1 MNQGHQSWAL
11 AAVIAAALVLG
22 VHQGTLIGI
31 QTQFAPTAHDL
42 AGVHEVRQLIEQ
54 RWVDEPEPGQ
64 LLDGAIRG
72 MVHELDPF
80 SDYYSPEQK
89 DAFNQETTGSYGGL
103 GIWINVDQGHVI
115 VIAPIEDTPAWL
127 AGLLPGDRIVAVD
140 GAPIEFATTEEA
152 SRELKGEVGTSV
164 NLTVVREGEAQP
176 LSIDVERAAIQIHS
190 VKGAALLDRERGVG
204 YLRITTFN
212 AATSEDFTRAIE
224 GLLAEGMRALVLD
237 LRGNPGGYFEQAALV
252 ADAWLPEDA
261 LIVKTWSRERA
272 SMRETRAAAGQL
284 LTIPTAVLIDR
295 GSASASEIL
304 GGALQDHGVATL
316 VGERSYG
323 KGSVQSIIPILAG
336 RADLKLTTQ
345 YYYTPK
351 GRRIHRGEL
360 PEEDRSW
367 GLLPDIAVAIDPRL
381 RVQLARRSADEE
393 LERLKTLANG
403 GEAPEPNGW
412 LQREDPQVRAAYIH
426 LLGALDAAVPPEV
439 AEAEAAHRGVARQ
452 AAGEGQTAEAPGEG
466 EDAPADPP
474 AEGD

>member
-1 MNQGHQSWAL
+1 MNEGHQSWAL
-11 AAVIAAALVLG
+11 AAVVAAALVLG

-31 QTQFAPTAHDL
+31 QTQFAPAAHDL

-54 RWVDEPEPGQ
+54 RWVDEPEPGL

-72 MVHELDPF
+72 MVRELDPF

-89 DAFNQETTGSYGGL
+89 EAFNQETTGSYGGL

-140 GAPIEFATTEEA
+140 GQPIEFATTDEA
-152 SRELKGEVGTSV
+152 SRALKGEVGTSV
-164 NLTVVREGEAQP
+164 RLTVVREGEAQS
-176 LSIDVERAAIQIHS
+176 LSFDVERAAIQIHAI
-190 VKGAALLDRERGVG
+190 KGAGLLDRERGVG

-212 AATSEDFTRAIE
+212 AATGEDFSRAVE

-237 LRGNPGGYFEQAALV
+237 LRGNPGGYFEQAVEV
-252 ADAWLPEDA
+252 ADAWLPKDA
-261 LIVKTWSRERA
+261 LIVQTKSREREG
-272 SMRETRAAAGQL
+272 MRETRATAGQR

-360 PEEDRSW
+360 PEEDRAW
-367 GLLPDIAVAIDPRL
+367 GLLPDIEVAIDPRL
-381 RVQLARRSADEE
+381 RMQLARRSADEE
-393 LERLKTLANG
+393 LDRLKALANG
-403 GEAPEPNGW
+403 GEVPAPDGW

-439 AEAEAAHRGVARQ
+439 AEAEAARLGVAR
-452 AAGEGQTAEAPGEG
+452 APAGEGHTAEAPAAGGEG
-466 EDAPADPP
+466 APDDAAEDD
-474 AEGD
+474 